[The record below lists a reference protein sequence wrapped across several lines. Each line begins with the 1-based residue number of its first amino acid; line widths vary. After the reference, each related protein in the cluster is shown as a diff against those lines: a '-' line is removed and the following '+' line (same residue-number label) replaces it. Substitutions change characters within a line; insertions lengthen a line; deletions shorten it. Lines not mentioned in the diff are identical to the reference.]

1 MHSYR
6 TIIIVI
12 CFIAISQWGFGQDR
26 KFGKITKAELEEKF
40 YPKDSSANA
49 AYLYKYRNTYIEGDN
64 LVTEIHNIIKF
75 YNKTDL
81 DLATKMIKL
90 YKSGSSNERVSG
102 LKAYTYNLANGKIV
116 EEKLDKDAIYKSEY
130 HKMQDRFTFTM
141 PNVKEGSVIEYE
153 YKIYSPFFANIEE
166 YKFQHSVPVKQ
177 VYAKLYTPQFFK
189 FNKKMKG
196 YLPVYPKISNK
207 TDHRLGAKVNITE
220 YTLTDVP
227 ALKDEPF
234 VDNIDNYRAGVEYEL
249 VAVHLG
255 THVKSYSQTWKDVAK
270 TLNESDIFKKDI
282 NKSNYFDDDLD
293 QIIGTV
299 SGKKERLNLIYNHL
313 KSRVKWNEIDGLYP
327 FNGLSKAYKE
337 GVGNVG
343 VINLMLVSMLRYAG
357 LKADPVILSTRDNGI
372 PIFPT
377 INGLNYIICA
387 AEIDGKQ
394 ILLDATDKYGSPGV
408 LPSRVMNWH
417 GKLIKPDNSYDMIGL
432 TPKEKALKN
441 TMIMATLTDDGS
453 LTGKLK
459 THYTDNQA
467 LSFREKYALQS
478 ENDYLTELE
487 SENGNIEISDFEITG
502 LDDLDQPVS
511 ETYAFGKEEALET
524 IGGKYY
530 LSPMLFLTTK
540 SNPFKLD
547 KREFP
552 IDFAYPYEYKNRV
565 ILKLPATIAVE
576 SIPEAAIIKL
586 PDDLGEFSFMCK
598 NTGNAIQVVT
608 DFSIN
613 YAIIPPNYYPFIKQ
627 FFNQIV
633 LKEAEK
639 IVLKKA

>member
-1 MHSYR
+1 MHIN
-6 TIIIVI
+6 TNILIVI
-12 CFIAISQWGFGQDR
+12 GLIATLQLSYGQDR
-26 KFGKITKAELEEKF
+26 KFGKVTKEELQEEF
-40 YPKDSSANA
+40 YPKDTSANA
-49 AYLYKYRNTYIEGDN
+49 AYLYKYRNTYIEGEN

-102 LKAYTYNLANGKIV
+102 LKAYTYNLENGKIV
-116 EEKLDKDAIYKSEY
+116 EEKLGKDAIYKSEY

-141 PNVKEGSVIEYE
+141 PNVKDGSVIEYQ
-153 YKIYSPFFANIEE
+153 YKIYSPFFTNIDE
-166 YKFQHSVPVKQ
+166 YKFQHSVPVKH

-220 YTLTDVP
+220 YTLKDVP
-227 ALKDEPF
+227 ALKDEPY

-249 VAVHLG
+249 VAIHLG

-270 TLNESDIFKKDI
+270 TLNDSEVFKKDI
-282 NKSNYFDDDLD
+282 NKDNYFDDDLD
-293 QIIGTV
+293 ALIGSI
-299 SGKKERLNLIYNHL
+299 SGKKERLNLIYDHL
-313 KSRVKWNEIDGLYP
+313 KSKVKWNEIDGVYP

-343 VINLMLVSMLRYAG
+343 DINLMLIAMLRYAG
-357 LKADPVILSTRDNGI
+357 LKAEPVLLSTRDNGI

-377 INGLNYIICA
+377 LNGLNYVVCA
-387 AEIDGKQ
+387 TELDGKQ
-394 ILLDATDKYGSPGV
+394 VLLDATDKFGSPGV

-417 GKLIKPDNSYDMIGL
+417 GKLIKPNDTYDMVSL
-432 TPKEKALKN
+432 APTKKATRN
-441 TMIMATLTDDGS
+441 TMIMAAFSDDGG

-459 THYTDNQA
+459 CSYTDNQA
-467 LSFREKYALQS
+467 LNFREKFAERS
-478 ENDYLTELE
+478 ENEYLSELE
-487 SENGNIEISDFEITG
+487 NENGNIEINDFKITDLEVLEKPVTESYSFEKEDAMEI
-502 LDDLDQPVS
+502 
-511 ETYAFGKEEALET
+511 
-524 IGGKYY
+524 IGDKYY
-530 LSPMLFLTTK
+530 LSPLLFLAQRT
-540 SNPFKLD
+540 NPFKLD

-552 IDFAYPYEYKNRV
+552 IDFAYPYEYKNRL
-565 ILKLPATIAVE
+565 ILKLPPTLTVE
-576 SIPEAAIIKL
+576 TIPEAIRVKL
-586 PDDLGEFSFMCK
+586 PDNLGEFSFMCK
-598 NTGNAIQVVT
+598 NTGNSIQVVT
-608 DFSIN
+608 NFTIN

-627 FFNQIV
+627 FFDQIV
-633 LKEAEK
+633 HKEGEK